1 MKIDV
6 GKLKDMIVEMAERD
20 IRAYH
25 ASGITDCGWRDI
37 WIKTDDLMESIDNL
51 VEREGEE

>member
-6 GKLKDMIVEMAERD
+6 DKLKDMIVEMAERD

-25 ASGITDCGWRDI
+25 ASGFTDCGWRDI